1 MIPINFPHSKIFNTE
16 TAIWSGLCKAM
27 RNQTWLVTTVALLLL
42 LSGAP
47 LIVSAGEI
55 SHPVIRGD
63 DAQLRAWIAQYESSP
78 AVPVDLSRQRS
89 FASTTGAKSLL
100 HLVPYNAQERNQGA
114 AANCWVWTGT
124 GILETAHAA
133 RDGIKDRLSIQWFD
147 ATYNGGSGP
156 SWAGNG
162 GSLGEFVRFYNTE
175 QIAVPWS
182 NPNASYQDGRTW
194 CRDNQRTW
202 VPAGSIMTEP
212 HYDLETVAQQRV
224 VTRGV
229 GDAAARANIK
239 AVLDSNRAIYLS
251 FRLPD
256 IEAWSAFDAFW
267 NTLPE
272 TAVFNITPYNGRPW
286 SSTAGAH
293 AVMVVGY
300 DDTDPANPYW
310 LVLNSWGDGNGH
322 RPKGTYR
329 LSMNMPY
336 DGSYQG
342 SFSVPSTEWQTLAVE
357 FDALAPTATPTP
369 VLNVAS
375 PGFDGAWETESGLM
389 AIEVSGTTVT
399 GRYEIE
405 DGRITGTLSPD
416 GRTLSGTWSDGPTY
430 APPFDEGTL
439 VLVLSEDG
447 DAFEGHSFSADMQRQ
462 AVLTGRRIAATP
474 SPTPTVT
481 VTPTATP
488 QPTTPSVRAFPSSSC
503 LPTDINRDGKFEDV
517 NGNGRTDFA
526 DVTLL
531 FNNLD
536 WCCANEP
543 ACCFDFNGNT
553 RLDFGDVVTL
563 YEGI

>member
-1 MIPINFPHSKIFNTE
+1 
-16 TAIWSGLCKAM
+16 M
-27 RNQTWLVTTVALLLL
+27 RYQTWLVTTVALLILFT
-42 LSGAP
+42 GTP
-47 LIVSAGEI
+47 LIVSAGEL

-63 DAQLRAWIAQYESSP
+63 DAELQAWIADYESSP
-78 AVPVDLSRQRS
+78 PVQVDLSRQRS
-89 FASTTGAKSLL
+89 IAGATGSKSLL
-100 HLVPYNAQERNQGA
+100 QLVPYTAQERNQGA

-133 RDGIKDRLSIQWFD
+133 RDGIRDRLSVQWFD
-147 ATYNGGSGP
+147 STYNGGSGQ

-175 QIAVPWS
+175 QIVVPWS

-194 CRDNQRTW
+194 CRENQRTW
-202 VPAGSIMTEP
+202 VPAGSIATEP
-212 HYDLETVAQQRV
+212 HYDLETVVQQRI

-256 IEAWSAFDAFW
+256 SEAWSAFDSFW
-267 NTLPE
+267 NTQPE
-272 TAVFNITPYNGRPW
+272 TATFNLTPYNGRTW
-286 SSTAGAH
+286 SPTAGGH
-293 AVMVVGY
+293 AVLVVGY

-310 LVLNSWGDGNGH
+310 LVLNSWGDGNGL

-336 DGSYQG
+336 DGAYQG

-357 FDALAPTATPTP
+357 FDTMLPTVTPTP
-369 VLNVAS
+369 VLNIAT
-375 PGFDGAWETESGLM
+375 PGFDGTWETESGLM
-389 AIEVSGTTVT
+389 VLEVSGTMVT
-399 GRYEIE
+399 GVYAEE
-405 DGRITGTLSPD
+405 EGKVTGTLSPD
-416 GRTLSGTWSDGPTY
+416 GRTLTGTWSDAPTY
-430 APPFDEGTL
+430 APPYDQGTL
-439 VLVLSEDG
+439 VLVLSESG

-462 AVLTGRRIAATP
+462 AVLTGRRTTSAPT
-474 SPTPTVT
+474 PTPTVT
-481 VTPTATP
+481 VVPTKTP
-488 QPTTPSVRAFPSSSC
+488 QPTETPTVRSFPNSAC
-503 LPTDINRDGKFEDV
+503 PPRDLNKDGKFEDV

-536 WCCANEP
+536 WCCSNQP
-543 ACCFDFNGNT
+543 PCCFDFNQNS
-553 RLDFGDVVTL
+553 RMDFGDVVTL
-563 YEGI
+563 YEKI